1 MSKLPNPLARRAHK
15 SGFIQLDWPRPAA
28 TLSTVAPIGAH
39 LVLML
44 TGEQAAS
51 LCDQLAR
58 VLDSSSAG
66 PRPLTGGVTL
76 PALRLFHCPTFV
88 CAGE

>member
-15 SGFIQLDWPRPAA
+15 PGFIQLDWPRPEAM
-28 TLSTVAPIGAH
+28 LSTIAPICAQ

-51 LCDQLAR
+51 LRDQLAR
-58 VLDSSSAG
+58 VLEG
-66 PRPLTGGVTL
+66 WR
-76 PALRLFHCPTFV
+76 
-88 CAGE
+88 